1 MVGQRGD
8 LPLLQFQKKIRTIA
22 LPIENHREPRRPW
35 VDGHALSMFLRQ
47 TDLGLQPRQYVSA
60 HRLHQT
66 MIDGL
71 VEIAERL
78 TVQRIY
84 PVVHGRAQVEPL
96 PWYIVPR
103 QLGLLAVVYP
113 HVPIDVKRQAASPFG
128 FVLADPLLRQNRVP
142 PRCPALI
149 GAQQGQFLAQRP
161 HLRRPVQSQQVSPL
175 PSRRVPQLLDGA
187 DPRQRHQ
194 RQQHEHATQPIEAF
208 GQRIEFRAVAQQSH
222 RQQRWQRQQHAT
234 SRNIPGRLEDNGRRF
249 QLAHRC
255 RHSLQRPGCAV
266 AHRRGAVDLTAF
278 ALVRGPVRGRDQ
290 FFLNS

>member
-1 MVGQRGD
+1 MPPAPFTYGTLTLDRHTRNEAAVLGARSFYDDPFFIHLSAEPMLRARGLALYMRSHLAALGDTAVATGARDRAGNLVGICVWQRPG
-8 LPLLQFQKKIRTIA
+8 T
-22 LPIENHREPRRPW
+22 
-35 VDGHALSMFLRQ
+35 
-47 TDLGLQPRQYVSA
+47 Y
-60 HRLHQT
+60 
-66 MIDGL
+66 
-71 VEIAERL
+71 
-78 TVQRIY
+78 
-84 PVVHGRAQVEPL
+84 PL
-96 PWYIVPR
+96 PVTA
-103 QLGLLAVVYP
+103 Q
-113 HVPIDVKRQAASPFG
+113 
-128 FVLADPLLRQNRVP
+128 
-142 PRCPALI
+142 I